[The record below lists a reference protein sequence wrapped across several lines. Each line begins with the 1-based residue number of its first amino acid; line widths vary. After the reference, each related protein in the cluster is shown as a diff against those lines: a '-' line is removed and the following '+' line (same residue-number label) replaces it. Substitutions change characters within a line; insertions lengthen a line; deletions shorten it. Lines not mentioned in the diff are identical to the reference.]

1 MDPRQLENLYD
12 EFSSAVYAFAL
23 QLTHNQESAKDL
35 LQDVFCRIARRP
47 RFTILNPR
55 SFLLRCTYRAY
66 VDLVRRESSRQ
77 RTLDQFARETE
88 AVFSA
93 DSEDAQ
99 QETLSALLG
108 VMASL
113 PEEQRAV
120 IHLKI
125 WEERTFREIA
135 SILGIPANTAASRY
149 RYAID
154 KMQGNLR
161 LEGEHES

>member
-12 EFSSAVYAFAL
+12 EFSPAVYAFAI
-23 QLTHNQESAKDL
+23 QLTRQEEAAKDM
-35 LQDVFCRIARRP
+35 LQDIFCRIARRP

-77 RTLDQFARETE
+77 RTLDQFAREPE
-88 AVFSA
+88 AVFFA
-93 DSEDAQ
+93 NTQDDQKEP
-99 QETLSALLG
+99 LSAMLG

-113 PEEQRAV
+113 PEEQRV
-120 IHLKI
+120 VLHLKI

-149 RYAID
+149 RYALD
-154 KMQGNLR
+154 KMRVNLR
-161 LEGEHES
+161 LEDEDED

>member
-1 MDPRQLENLYD
+1 MDPRHLENLYD
-12 EFSSAVYAFAL
+12 EFSPAVYAFAL
-23 QLTHNQESAKDL
+23 QLTRQEEAARDI
-35 LQDVFCRIARRP
+35 LQDIFCRIAGRP

-66 VDLVRRESSRQ
+66 VDLVRRESSRR
-77 RTLDQFARETE
+77 RTLDQFAREPETFF
-88 AVFSA
+88 VI
-93 DSEDAQ
+93 DSQDDQ
-99 QETLSALLG
+99 QETLSAMLG

-120 IHLKI
+120 LHLKI

-154 KMQGNLR
+154 KMRGDLR
-161 LEGEHES
+161 LEDDHES